1 MSKSN
6 LELFKQAIS
15 EGLSNKLDS
24 VANSCTEEIVY
35 SEKHNLSMRTIVYG
49 KIGTKQALSPKMK
62 RVIAIIVAAALLLTS
77 CGIIFHNEI
86 REIIEDF
93 FASITFSEGEYNTKT
108 IEDVYELTYLPKGYI
123 LEEEKI
129 TSIRASYK
137 FINEKGETIWFEQR
151 ILQETDFVIDSE
163 SGYSKIVDIDNY
175 DIYYRNTDTY
185 HCYVWRDDKY
195 SFKINSATFLSNE
208 EMVLVLNGITIK

>member
-15 EGLSNKLDS
+15 EGLSNKIDS
-24 VANSCTEEIVY
+24 ISNSYTEEIVY

-93 FASITFSEGEYNTKT
+93 FASITFSEGEYNTQT

-123 LEEEKI
+123 LEEEKL
-129 TSIRASYK
+129 TSLRVSYK
-137 FINEKGETIWFEQR
+137 FINENGEIIRFEQS
-151 ILQETDFVIDSE
+151 ILNGSDFVIDSE
-163 SGYSKIVDIDNY
+163 SGYSKVEEINTY
-175 DIYYRNTDTY
+175 DVYYRYTNTY
-185 HCYVWRDDKY
+185 HFYIWNDDKY
-195 SFKINSATFLSNE
+195 SYALLSNE
-208 EMVLVLNGITIK
+208 ALSNQEVILIMEGLE